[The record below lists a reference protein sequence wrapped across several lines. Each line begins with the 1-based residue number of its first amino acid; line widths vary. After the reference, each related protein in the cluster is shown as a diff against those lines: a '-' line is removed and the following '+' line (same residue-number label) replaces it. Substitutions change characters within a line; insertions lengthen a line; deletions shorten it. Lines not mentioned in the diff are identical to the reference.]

1 MGLAEKKVMKEIQ
14 ENVLPSA
21 RASIEGI
28 VGKAVEVSVDWD
40 TFQSVDA
47 LKDLEGTA
55 FGRIE
60 DGIKLVCSDDLGK
73 EAIAEAIGEVK
84 VSYVTGAEK
93 KIDIT
98 DGVFRVSGGW
108 GDSLSDV
115 FTDRDYKRFLEE
127 NL

>member
-21 RASIEGI
+21 KATLESI
-28 VGKAVEVSVDWD
+28 VGKTVEVTVDWD

-60 DGIKLVCSDDLGK
+60 DGIKLVCGDDLGK
-73 EAIAEAIGEVK
+73 EAIAETVSEVK
-84 VSYVTGAEK
+84 VSYVPGAEK
-93 KIDIT
+93 RIDMK
-98 DGVFRVSGGW
+98 DGIFHVAGGW

-115 FTDRDYKRFLEE
+115 FTDRDYKNFLEE